1 MFSQLIANSNT
12 AQSLSTFISNNSLL
26 IDEFVNSG
34 IENQR
39 QQLHLFEE
47 FVLLGSRVQILD
59 SLDFSIS
66 QNRAFIAILFDYA
79 ERVNASAAILQLY
92 QIINRHS
99 LDVGSRLKASMLY
112 LFNIPN
118 NQVLVNRFDEIC
130 TQLLT
135 AVEEEDDDDSKAI
148 ATFLNYYSSVVYNTA
163 PHVQFARELQA
174 KAQSSGVAYPFLQN
188 DVVMNSLSL
197 DIRQVE
203 IVYTTIQ
210 ATIDRLLGKQ
220 IRLSVSSETDFII
233 ESDSDYSQLLARTSK
248 SFDRIRQISV
258 SQLTDFPN
266 KDEIFHSLG
275 RGVSILQQEEQ
286 LYSYMNSYGS
296 MHKAK
301 LVSAFSHFP
310 FEEIKE
316 SDIEIYD
323 WSCGQGMAS
332 MVLLE
337 YLRDHTI
344 QLAINRITLIEPS
357 EIALKRASLHVK
369 HIDSEVKIKTIL
381 KDMDSLST
389 NDVRSNNEC
398 IKLHLFSNILDVE
411 AFSMQYLIDLIKR
424 SFGGLNYFVCVSPY
438 INDVKTARIDS
449 FVTNFRQNDSFR
461 LIHQDL
467 AVRGEWTN
475 NWTKLI
481 KVFSVTLPYNL

>member
-12 AQSLSTFISNNSLL
+12 AQSLSTFISNNSLM

-39 QQLHLFEE
+39 KESQLFEE

-79 ERVNASAAILQLY
+79 ERVNTSAAILQLH
-92 QIINRHS
+92 QIIQRHN

-118 NQVLVNRFDEIC
+118 NKVLVSRFDDIC
-130 TQLLT
+130 TQLL
-135 AVEEEDDDDSKAI
+135 AAIEEEDDDDSKAI
-148 ATFLNYYSSVVYNTA
+148 ATFLNYYSSVIYNTA
-163 PHVQFARELQA
+163 PHMQFAHELQA
-174 KAQSSGVAYPFLQN
+174 KALSSGLKYPFLRN
-188 DVVMNSLSL
+188 EVVMASLSL
-197 DIRQVE
+197 DISQVE
-203 IVYTTIQ
+203 MVYTTIQ
-210 ATIDRLLGKQ
+210 STIDKLLGKQ
-220 IRLSVSSETDFII
+220 KRLSVSSETDFII
-233 ESDSDYSQLLARTSK
+233 ESDSDYSQMLAQTSRN
-248 SFDRIRQISV
+248 FERIRQISV

-266 KDEIFHSLG
+266 RDVIFHSLG

-286 LYSYMNSYGS
+286 LYSYMNSYGL

-301 LVSAFSHFP
+301 LESAFSHFP

-316 SDIEIYD
+316 SNIEIYD
-323 WSCGQGMAS
+323 WSCGQGIAS

-337 YLRDHTI
+337 YLRDSNI
-344 QLAINRITLIEPS
+344 QLTINKIILIEPS
-357 EIALKRASLHVK
+357 EIALKRASLHVR
-369 HIDSEVKIKTIL
+369 HFDSDVKIKTVL
-381 KDMDSLST
+381 KDMDSLSL
-389 NDVRSNNEC
+389 NDIHCENNC
-398 IKLHLFSNILDVE
+398 IKVHLFSNILDVE
-411 AFSMQYLIDLIKR
+411 TFSMQQLLDLIKQT
-424 SFGGLNYFVCVSPY
+424 FNGLNYFVCVSPY

-449 FVTNFRQNDSFR
+449 FVDSFR
-461 LIHQDL
+461 ENNTFKLIHQDITL
-467 AVRGEWTN
+467 RGKWTN

-481 KVFSVTLPYNL
+481 KVFSLILP

>member
-12 AQSLSTFISNNSLL
+12 VQSLSAFISNNSSL
-26 IDEFVNSG
+26 IDEFIDSG

-39 QQLHLFEE
+39 QQSHLFEE

-59 SLDFSIS
+59 SLDFSVS

-92 QIINRHS
+92 QIIQRHT

-118 NQVLVNRFDEIC
+118 NQVLVSRFDEIC
-130 TQLLT
+130 TQLL
-135 AVEEEDDDDSKAI
+135 AAIEEEDDDDSKAI

-163 PHVQFARELQA
+163 PHMQFAQELQA
-174 KAQSSGVAYPFLQN
+174 KALSSGLVYPFLRN
-188 DVVMNSLSL
+188 EDVINSLSL
-197 DIRQVE
+197 DISQVE
-203 IVYTTIQ
+203 MAYTTIQ

-220 IRLSVSSETDFII
+220 KKLSVSSETDFII
-233 ESDSDYSQLLARTSK
+233 ELDSDYSQLLAQTPK
-248 SFDRIRQISV
+248 SFNRIRQISV
-258 SQLTDFPN
+258 SQLTNVPN
-266 KDEIFHSLG
+266 SDEIFHSLG

-286 LYSYMNSYGS
+286 LYSYMSSYGL

-301 LVSAFSHFP
+301 LISTFSHFP
-310 FEEIKE
+310 FEDIKE
-316 SDIEIYD
+316 SGIEIYD

-337 YLRDHTI
+337 YLSDHTI

-369 HIDSEVKIKTIL
+369 HFDSEVKIKTVL

-389 NDVRSNNEC
+389 NDVRNKNEC

-411 AFSMQYLIDLIKR
+411 AFSMQHLIDLIR
-424 SFGGLNYFVCVSPY
+424 QSFGGLNYFVCVSPY

-449 FVTNFRQNDSFR
+449 FVNHFRQNKSFKF
-461 LIHQDL
+461 IHQDI

-481 KVFSVTLPYNL
+481 KVFSVILL

>member
-39 QQLHLFEE
+39 QQSHLFEE

-135 AVEEEDDDDSKAI
+135 AVEEEDDDDSKVI

-188 DVVMNSLSL
+188 EVVMNSLSL
-197 DIRQVE
+197 DISQVE

-266 KDEIFHSLG
+266 RDEIFHSLG

-286 LYSYMNSYGS
+286 LYSYMGSYGL

-301 LVSAFSHFP
+301 LVSAFSYFP
-310 FEEIKE
+310 FEEIKR

-344 QLAINRITLIEPS
+344 QLAINIITLIEPS

-369 HIDSEVKIKTIL
+369 HFDSEVKIKTIL

-389 NDVRSNNEC
+389 NDVRSKNEC

-411 AFSMQYLIDLIKR
+411 AFSMQHLIDLIKQ
-424 SFGGLNYFVCVSPY
+424 SFDGLNYFVCVSPY
-438 INDVKTARIDS
+438 INDMKTARIDS
-449 FVTNFRQNDSFR
+449 FVNHFRQNKSFKF
-461 LIHQDL
+461 IHQDI

-481 KVFSVTLPYNL
+481 KVFSVILL

>member
-12 AQSLSTFISNNSLL
+12 VQSLSAFISNNSSL
-26 IDEFVNSG
+26 IDEFIDSG

-39 QQLHLFEE
+39 QQSHLFEE

-59 SLDFSIS
+59 SLDFSVS

-92 QIINRHS
+92 QIIQRHT

-118 NQVLVNRFDEIC
+118 NQVLVSRFDEIC
-130 TQLLT
+130 TQLL
-135 AVEEEDDDDSKAI
+135 AAIEEEDDDDSKAI

-163 PHVQFARELQA
+163 PHMQFAQELQA
-174 KAQSSGVAYPFLQN
+174 KALSSGLVYPFLRN
-188 DVVMNSLSL
+188 EDVINSLSL
-197 DIRQVE
+197 DISQVE
-203 IVYTTIQ
+203 MAYTTIQ

-220 IRLSVSSETDFII
+220 KKLSVSSETDFII
-233 ESDSDYSQLLARTSK
+233 ELDSDYSQLLAQTPK
-248 SFDRIRQISV
+248 SFNRIRQISV
-258 SQLTDFPN
+258 SQLTNVPN
-266 KDEIFHSLG
+266 SDEIFHSLG

-286 LYSYMNSYGS
+286 LYSYMSSYGL

-301 LVSAFSHFP
+301 LISTFSHFP
-310 FEEIKE
+310 FEDIKE
-316 SDIEIYD
+316 SGIEIYD

-337 YLRDHTI
+337 FIRDHNVHV
-344 QLAINRITLIEPS
+344 AINRITLIEPS

-369 HIDSEVKIKTIL
+369 HFDSEVKIKTVL
-381 KDMDSLST
+381 KDMDSLSL
-389 NDVRSNNEC
+389 NDLRCENDC

-411 AFSMQYLIDLIKR
+411 AFSMQQLLDLIKQT
-424 SFGGLNYFVCVSPY
+424 FDGLNYFVCVSPY

-449 FVTNFRQNDSFR
+449 FVNSFGEKNTFK
-461 LIHQDL
+461 LIHQDVAL
-467 AVRGEWTN
+467 RGEWTN

-481 KVFSVTLPYNL
+481 KVFSVILP

>member
-1 MFSQLIANSNT
+1 MFPQLIANSNT
-12 AQSLSTFISNNSLL
+12 AQSLSNYICNNSLL

-59 SLDFSIS
+59 SLDYSIS

-79 ERVNASAAILQLY
+79 ERVNASAVIMQLY

-135 AVEEEDDDDSKAI
+135 AIEEEDDDDNKAI

-163 PHVQFARELQA
+163 PHVQFAHELQV
-174 KAQSSGVAYPFLQN
+174 KALSSGVTYPFLRN
-188 DVVMNSLSL
+188 EVVMASLSL
-197 DIRQVE
+197 DISQVE
-203 IVYTTIQ
+203 MVYTTIQ
-210 ATIDRLLGKQ
+210 STIDRLLGKQ
-220 IRLSVSSETDFII
+220 KRLSVSSETDFII
-233 ESDSDYSQLLARTSK
+233 ESDSDYSQMLSRTSRN
-248 SFDRIRQISV
+248 FNRIRQISV

-266 KDEIFHSLG
+266 RDEIFHSLG

-310 FEEIKE
+310 FGEIKE
-316 SDIEIYD
+316 SGIEIYD

-369 HIDSEVKIKTIL
+369 HFDPEVKIKTIL

-389 NDVRSNNEC
+389 NDVRSKNEC

-411 AFSMQYLIDLIKR
+411 AFSMQHLIDLIKQ
-424 SFGGLNYFVCVSPY
+424 SFDGLNYFVCVSPY
-438 INDVKTARIDS
+438 INDMKTARIDS
-449 FVTNFRQNDSFR
+449 FVNSFRHNDSFR
-461 LIHQDL
+461 IIHQEV

-481 KVFSVTLPYNL
+481 KVFNLTLP

>member
-39 QQLHLFEE
+39 QESHLFEE

-188 DVVMNSLSL
+188 EVVMNSLSL
-197 DIRQVE
+197 DISQVE

-220 IRLSVSSETDFII
+220 IRLSVSSETDFSI
-233 ESDSDYSQLLARTSK
+233 ESDSDYSQLLARTSR

-266 KDEIFHSLG
+266 RDEIFHSLG
-275 RGVSILQQEEQ
+275 RGVSIIQQEEQ

-337 YLRDHTI
+337 YLRDHIIQLTI
-344 QLAINRITLIEPS
+344 QRITLIEPS

-369 HIDSEVKIKTIL
+369 HFDSEVKIKTVL

-389 NDVRSNNEC
+389 NDVRSNSEC

-411 AFSMQYLIDLIKR
+411 AFSMQHLIDFIKL
-424 SFGGLNYFVCVSPY
+424 SFDGLNHFVCVSPY
-438 INDVKTARIDS
+438 INDVKTARIDT
-449 FVTNFRQNDSFR
+449 FVNYFKQNDSFR
-461 LIHQDL
+461 LIHQDV

-481 KVFSVTLPYNL
+481 KVFSVTLP

>member
-12 AQSLSTFISNNSLL
+12 AQSLSNFISNNSLL

-92 QIINRHS
+92 QIIQRHS
-99 LDVGSRLKASMLY
+99 LDVGSRLSASMLY
-112 LFNIPN
+112 LYNVPN
-118 NQVLVNRFDEIC
+118 NQVYIERFDEIC
-130 TQLLT
+130 SRLQT
-135 AVEEEDDDDSKAI
+135 AIDEEDDDDCRAV
-148 ATFLNYYSSVVYNTA
+148 ATFLNYYSSVVYNTN
-163 PHVQFARELQA
+163 PHKHFAQELQS
-174 KAQSSGVAYPFLQN
+174 KAQSLGGTYPFLQKE
-188 DVVMNSLSL
+188 VITTSLAL
-197 DIRQVE
+197 DINQADSVFS
-203 IVYTTIQ
+203 TIQ
-210 ATIDRLLGKQ
+210 TTIDRLLGKQ
-220 IRLSVSSETDFII
+220 KRFSVSSETDFII
-233 ESDSDYSQLLARTSK
+233 EIDSDYSQILSLTPK
-248 SFDRIRQISV
+248 SFNRIRQISV
-258 SQLTDFPN
+258 SQLTDSPN
-266 KDEIFHSLG
+266 RDEIFHSLG

-286 LYSYMNSYGS
+286 LYSYMNSYGL

-301 LVSAFSHFP
+301 LESAFSHFP
-310 FEEIKE
+310 FKETKE
-316 SDIEIYD
+316 SNIEIYD

-337 YLRDHTI
+337 YLGDQNI

-357 EIALKRASLHVK
+357 EIALKRASLHVR
-369 HIDSEVKIKTIL
+369 HFDSEVKIKTVL

-389 NDVRSNNEC
+389 YDVCNKNEC

-411 AFSMQYLIDLIKR
+411 AFSMKHLIDLIKQ
-424 SFGGLNYFVCVSPY
+424 SFCGLNYFVCVSPY

-449 FVTNFRQNDSFR
+449 FVNHFGQNDSFR

-481 KVFSVTLPYNL
+481 KVFSVTLP

>member
-12 AQSLSTFISNNSLL
+12 ALSLSNFISNNSLL
-26 IDEFVNSG
+26 VDEFANSG

-47 FVLLGSRVQILD
+47 FVLLGSRVRILD

-92 QIINRHS
+92 QIIQRHG

-130 TQLLT
+130 AQLQT
-135 AVEEEDDDDSKAI
+135 AIEEEDDDDSKAI
-148 ATFLNYYSSVVYNTA
+148 ATFLNYYSSVVNNTA
-163 PHVQFARELQA
+163 PHVQFARDLQL
-174 KAQSSGVAYPFLQN
+174 KAQSSSNTYPFLQHE
-188 DVVMNSLSL
+188 DIITSLSL
-197 DIRQVE
+197 DINQVE
-203 IVYTTIQ
+203 LLYSTIQ

-220 IRLSVSSETDFII
+220 KRLSVLSETDFII
-233 ESDSDYSQLLARTSK
+233 ESDSDYSRLLSLTPK
-248 SFDRIRQISV
+248 SFNRIRQISV
-258 SQLTDFPN
+258 SKIASLQN
-266 KDEIFHSLG
+266 REEIFRSLG
-275 RGVSILQQEEQ
+275 RGVAILEQEGQ
-286 LYSYMNSYGS
+286 LYSYMSSYGL

-301 LVSAFSHFP
+301 LVSALTYFP
-310 FEEIKE
+310 FGEIRE
-316 SDIEIYD
+316 SDIEIFD

-337 YLRDHTI
+337 YLGDHNI

-357 EIALKRASLHVK
+357 EIALKRASLHVR
-369 HIDSEVKIKTIL
+369 HFDSEVKIKTVL
-381 KDMDSLST
+381 KDMDSLLT

-398 IKLHLFSNILDVE
+398 VKLHLFSNILDVE
-411 AFSMQYLIDLIKR
+411 AFSMQHLINLVKQ

-449 FVTNFRQNDSFR
+449 FVNYFRQNDSFS
-461 LIHQDL
+461 LIHQDI
-467 AVRGEWTN
+467 AIRGEWIN

-481 KVFSVTLPYNL
+481 KVFSVTLP

>member
-1 MFSQLIANSNT
+1 MFPQLIANSNT
-12 AQSLSTFISNNSLL
+12 AQSLSNYISNNSLL

-59 SLDFSIS
+59 SLDYSIS

-135 AVEEEDDDDSKAI
+135 AIEEEDDDDSKAI

-163 PHVQFARELQA
+163 PHVQFAHELQA
-174 KAQSSGVAYPFLQN
+174 KALSSGVAYPFLRN
-188 DVVMNSLSL
+188 EVVMASLSL
-197 DIRQVE
+197 DISQVE
-203 IVYTTIQ
+203 MVYTTIQ
-210 ATIDRLLGKQ
+210 STIDRLLGKQ
-220 IRLSVSSETDFII
+220 KRLSVSSETDFII
-233 ESDSDYSQLLARTSK
+233 ESDSDYSQMLARTSR
-248 SFDRIRQISV
+248 SFNRIRQISV

-266 KDEIFHSLG
+266 RDEIFHSLG

-323 WSCGQGMAS
+323 WSCGQGIAS

-344 QLAINRITLIEPS
+344 QLAINSITLIEPS

-369 HIDSEVKIKTIL
+369 HFDSEVKIRTVL

-389 NDVRSNNEC
+389 NDVRSKNEC

-411 AFSMQYLIDLIKR
+411 AFSMQHLIDLIKR

-449 FVTNFRQNDSFR
+449 FVNNFRQNDTFW
-461 LIHQDL
+461 LIHQDI

-481 KVFSVTLPYNL
+481 ILFNVLL